1 MQIVSGIFTR
11 LQIKLQP
18 ILTPL
23 FSRTKLDNLIYISSL
38 KALSDAKVSGVC
50 QIYFLNDLLLQ
61 QPGSLAVENEVRRQS
76 SLVTDNESLWLSSCY
91 QDGPDEV
98 LTVNY
103 L

>member
-1 MQIVSGIFTR
+1 M
-11 LQIKLQP
+11 
-18 ILTPL
+18 
-23 FSRTKLDNLIYISSL
+23 
-38 KALSDAKVSGVC
+38 SGVC
-50 QIYFLNDLLLQ
+50 QIYFLNDLSLQ

-103 L
+103 LLENFQTIFIGTSYDKSFYRQNFLMD